1 MGGDGEDIA
10 GFGAAPARGGVIDLP
25 GMAALWDALPQA
37 RMVGGAVRDML
48 AGQAVADVDFAV
60 PLSPQEVM
68 ARVRAAGLKA
78 VPTGL
83 AHGTVTV
90 VACGR
95 GFEVTSLR
103 RDVATDGRHAVV
115 EFTDDWKTDASR
127 RDFTINAMSATRDGA
142 VFDYF
147 GGREDLVAG
156 KVRFVGEAGR
166 RIAEDYLRILR
177 FFRFFARYGRG
188 VPDAQAVAAIVT
200 LRAGVGSLS
209 AERVWSEVKQI
220 LRAEDPRAVV
230 ALMRETGVLEL
241 VLPQADEARL
251 AGMVARGA
259 PVDELL
265 RVAALLRGDVGLFAQ
280 CWRLS
285 GAEQVRLVALMA
297 PNALAPDADDA
308 ALRRALAEA
317 PGEILIGRSWLSQDD
332 RPGWDDLRARIAAM
346 ARPVFPV
353 QGRDVVALGVPP
365 GPGVGRVLDA
375 VRRWWLAGG
384 CVADARA
391 CLARVRAEL
400 ERDRLRLAQ
409 PSAPKA

>member
-1 MGGDGEDIA
+1 MINQ
-10 GFGAAPARGGVIDLP
+10 P

-48 AGQAVADVDFAV
+48 AGRPVADVDFAV

-68 ARVRAAGLKA
+68 ARVEAAGLKA

-90 VACGR
+90 VAAGR

-147 GGREDLVAG
+147 GGREDLAAG
-156 KVRFVGEAGR
+156 RVRFVGEAAR

-200 LRAGVGSLS
+200 LREGVRGLS
-209 AERVWSEVKQI
+209 AERVWSEVKRI
-220 LRAEDPRAVV
+220 LQADDPRAVV
-230 ALMRETGVLEL
+230 ALMRETAVLEL
-241 VLPQADEARL
+241 VLPGADEARL
-251 AGMVARGA
+251 AALVARGA
-259 PVDELL
+259 PVDALL
-265 RVAALLRGDVGLFAQ
+265 RVAALLRGDAGLFARR
-280 CWRLS
+280 WRLS
-285 GAEQVRLVALMA
+285 GAEQVRLAALMA
-297 PNALAPDADDA
+297 QNPLAPDADDA
-308 ALRRALAEA
+308 ALCRALADV
-317 PGEILIGRSWLSQDD
+317 PGEILIGRSWLGQDE
-332 RPGWDDLRARIAAM
+332 RPGWEGLRARIAAM

-353 QGRDVVALGVPP
+353 LGRDVVMLGVPP
-365 GPGVGRVLDA
+365 GPGVGAVLDQ

-384 CVADARA
+384 CVADKRT
-391 CLARVRAEL
+391 CLARVRAAL
-400 ERDRLRLAQ
+400 DGDAH
-409 PSAPKA
+409 A

>member
-1 MGGDGEDIA
+1 MINQ
-10 GFGAAPARGGVIDLP
+10 P

-48 AGQAVADVDFAV
+48 AGRPVADVDFAV

-68 ARVRAAGLKA
+68 ARVEAAGLKA

-90 VACGR
+90 VAAGR

-147 GGREDLVAG
+147 GGREDLAAG
-156 KVRFVGEAGR
+156 RVRFVGEAAR

-200 LRAGVGSLS
+200 LREGVRGLS
-209 AERVWSEVKQI
+209 AERVWSEVKRI
-220 LRAEDPRAVV
+220 LQADDPRAVV

-241 VLPQADEARL
+241 VLPGADEARL
-251 AGMVARGA
+251 AALVARGA
-259 PVDELL
+259 PVDALL
-265 RVAALLRGDVGLFAQ
+265 RVAALLRGDAGLFARR
-280 CWRLS
+280 WRLS
-285 GAEQVRLVALMA
+285 GAEQVRLAALMA
-297 PNALAPDADDA
+297 QNALAPDADDA
-308 ALRRALAEA
+308 ALCRALADV
-317 PGEILIGRSWLSQDD
+317 PGEILIGRSWLGQDE
-332 RPGWDDLRARIAAM
+332 RPGWEGLRARIAAM

-353 QGRDVVALGVPP
+353 LGRDVVMLGVPP
-365 GPGVGRVLDA
+365 GPGVGAVLDQ

-384 CVADARA
+384 CVADKRT
-391 CLARVRAEL
+391 CLARVRAAL
-400 ERDRLRLAQ
+400 DGDAH
-409 PSAPKA
+409 A